1 MDFIV
6 GGCWAII
13 SVTVLLIEVMVVVVV
28 VVVIMVLDGDGV
40 LGVWMRL
47 VIFWGVE
54 REGGIVGLL
63 LQHGRI

>member
-13 SVTVLLIEVMVVVVV
+13 SVTVLLIGVIVVVVV
-28 VVVIMVLDGDGV
+28 VVMVLDGDGV